1 MNPLGDELRR
11 RHHRPGAPKPAYEQ
25 SYGVHTTVVAGA
37 SARQYPSPPAY
48 EQSYRVHPV
57 FISRLSTVACQ
68 LGLLSLMQDG
78 SRAGLENNGP
88 PENAASESGSLPEEA
103 TRL

>member
-1 MNPLGDELRR
+1 MNSHTVFIPPLLLARAPGNIH
-11 RHHRPGAPKPAYEQ
+11 RHQRMN
-25 SYGVHTTVVAGA
+25 SHT
-37 SARQYPSPPAY
+37 
-48 EQSYRVHPV
+48 V
-57 FISRLSTVACQ
+57 FISRLSAVARQ